1 MEALDHR
8 RTEEMPKH
16 SKRYNEVARGLDTK
30 AIYDVAEAI
39 EMVKKTSNAKF
50 VETVDVAIRLGVD
63 PRHGDQM
70 VRGTTN
76 LPHGT
81 GKVRRV
87 AVFAKGEKA
96 AEAEAAGA
104 DTVGAEDLITQI
116 QQGWR
121 DFDILLATPDM
132 MGAVGR
138 ALGRTLGPRMPS
150 PRSGTVTNDIGRVV
164 KDIKSAS
171 RVEYRV
177 EKAGIIHMPIG
188 KVNFTAEQLQENFTV
203 LLNALLKARPSAA
216 KGRYLKAITMSS
228 TMGPGFD
235 VDVARAQTMAE
246 KA

>member
-1 MEALDHR
+1 MAD
-8 RTEEMPKH
+8 H
-16 SKRYNEVARGLDTK
+16 SKRYNETVQDIDTK
-30 AIYDVAEAI
+30 QAYDIAEAI
-39 EMVKKTSNAKF
+39 ELVKKTATAKF
-50 VETVDVAIRLGVD
+50 PETVDVAVRLGVD
-63 PRHGDQM
+63 PRHGDQV

-81 GKVRRV
+81 GKIRRV

-96 AEAEAAGA
+96 EEAEAAGA
-104 DTVGAEDLITQI
+104 DTVGAEELITQI
-116 QQGWR
+116 QGGWR

-164 KDIKSAS
+164 RDIKSAS

-188 KVNFTAEQLQENFTV
+188 KVNFSTDQLVENFTT
-203 LLNALLKARPSAA
+203 LLNALIKARPAAA
-216 KGRYLKAITMSS
+216 KGRYLKGITVSS
-228 TMGPGFD
+228 TMGPGFS
-235 VDVARAQTMAE
+235 VDVQRAQAMAE
-246 KA
+246 RA